1 MKDYTLMFVIIDDL
15 IDEVEKIEETLIVNH
30 TLNQVICLE
39 NIKEIYD
46 LIPYIIMIGIILNIT
61 GNLIKMTFKVPSK
74 YIVWI
79 LLILSL
85 LINFIF
91 YGFTFESL
99 FVGFIS
105 FSFSVS
111 SYDLAKYFTK
121 IRNRK

>member
-1 MKDYTLMFVIIDDL
+1 MIY
-15 IDEVEKIEETLIVNH
+15 
-30 TLNQVICLE
+30 LE

-46 LIPYIIMIGIILNIT
+46 IVPYIIMIGIILNIT
-61 GNLIKMTFKVPSK
+61 GNLVKMTFKVPSK

-91 YGFTFESL
+91 FDFSFESF
-99 FVGFIS
+99 FVGFVS

-111 SYDLAKYFTK
+111 SYDLVKYFTK

>member
-15 IDEVEKIEETLIVNH
+15 IDEVEKIEETLIINH

-99 FVGFIS
+99 FVPCLLMIWQS
-105 FSFSVS
+105 I
-111 SYDLAKYFTK
+111 LQ
-121 IRNRK
+121 R

>member
-1 MKDYTLMFVIIDDL
+1 M
-15 IDEVEKIEETLIVNH
+15 
-30 TLNQVICLE
+30 E

-99 FVGFIS
+99 LLCFVS

>member
-1 MKDYTLMFVIIDDL
+1 
-15 IDEVEKIEETLIVNH
+15 
-30 TLNQVICLE
+30 
-39 NIKEIYD
+39 
-46 LIPYIIMIGIILNIT
+46 MIGVILNIT

-99 FVGFIS
+99 FVGFVI

>member
-1 MKDYTLMFVIIDDL
+1 M
-15 IDEVEKIEETLIVNH
+15 
-30 TLNQVICLE
+30 E

-46 LIPYIIMIGIILNIT
+46 IVPYIIMIGIILNIT
-61 GNLIKMTFKVPSK
+61 GNLVKMTFKVPSK

-79 LLILSL
+79 LLMLSL

-91 YGFTFESL
+91 FDFSFESF
-99 FVGFIS
+99 FVGFVS

-111 SYDLAKYFTK
+111 SYDLVKYFTK

>member
-1 MKDYTLMFVIIDDL
+1 M
-15 IDEVEKIEETLIVNH
+15 
-30 TLNQVICLE
+30 E

-46 LIPYIIMIGIILNIT
+46 IMPYIIMIGIILNIT
-61 GNLIKMTFKVPSK
+61 GNLVKMTFKVPSK

-91 YGFTFESL
+91 FGFSFESF
-99 FVGFIS
+99 FVGFVS

-111 SYDLAKYFTK
+111 SYDLVKYFTK

>member
-1 MKDYTLMFVIIDDL
+1 M
-15 IDEVEKIEETLIVNH
+15 
-30 TLNQVICLE
+30 E

-91 YGFTFESL
+91 YGFTFESF
-99 FVGFIS
+99 FVS

>member
-15 IDEVEKIEETLIVNH
+15 IDEVEKIEETLIINH
-30 TLNQVICLE
+30 TLKQVICLE

-46 LIPYIIMIGIILNIT
+46 LIPYIIMIGVILNIT

-99 FVGFIS
+99 FVGFVS
-105 FSFSVS
+105 FSISVS

>member
-15 IDEVEKIEETLIVNH
+15 IDEVEKIEETLIINH
-30 TLNQVICLE
+30 TLNQVIYLE
-39 NIKEIYD
+39 NIKDIYD
-46 LIPYIIMIGIILNIT
+46 IVPYIIMIGIILNIT

-91 YGFTFESL
+91 YGFNFESL
-99 FVGFIS
+99 FVGFVS

-111 SYDLAKYFTK
+111 SYDLAKYFSK

>member
-1 MKDYTLMFVIIDDL
+1 
-15 IDEVEKIEETLIVNH
+15 
-30 TLNQVICLE
+30 VICLE

-99 FVGFIS
+99 FVGFAAS
-105 FSFSVS
+105 FFHH
-111 SYDLAKYFTK
+111 DLLPPKYNLSITS
-121 IRNRK
+121 I

>member
-15 IDEVEKIEETLIVNH
+15 IDEVEKIEETLIINH
-30 TLNQVICLE
+30 TLNQVIYLE

-85 LINFIF
+85 LITFIF
-91 YGFTFESL
+91 QGFTFESL
-99 FVGFIS
+99 FVGFVS
-105 FSFSVS
+105 FSFSVY
-111 SYDLAKYFTK
+111 SYDLAKYFAK

>member
-1 MKDYTLMFVIIDDL
+1 M
-15 IDEVEKIEETLIVNH
+15 
-30 TLNQVICLE
+30 E

-46 LIPYIIMIGIILNIT
+46 IVPYIIMIGIILNIT
-61 GNLIKMTFKVPSK
+61 GNLVKMTFKVPSK

-91 YGFTFESL
+91 FDFSFESF
-99 FVGFIS
+99 FVGFVS

-111 SYDLAKYFTK
+111 SYDLVKYFTK